1 MDPVMIAARG
11 FIDDARRVW
20 RAGRSRVL
28 RAVSSPDDRRDLV
41 KALRMMELTPGNRRP
56 FFVYEAPFAEE
67 GPWFDGLCASLRED
81 YEAVREGAAGEGV
94 TLPVWVAADDA
105 ALGPSGRAAA
115 AVRRVGAML
124 AGRLDGAVV
133 ALVPSQIAA
142 PEQWRASMTG
152 WARAP
157 FPAEVHLALW
167 DPPGGPLAAVV
178 PDEAAARFA
187 VDQDALFDHL
197 ERLHSVKSAGPA
209 VPAAPAMTDAQRAAV
224 EAELGRKVPSE
235 EAGRRLRGA
244 LLQAAHGMGRQDWP
258 GAATHYLAALTV
270 CRDEGLRTEEVMV
283 LVALGGLCA
292 AVGQAER
299 ALESYALAAQG
310 ATEIALWPVVA
321 QAWLGAAGLYLLAG
335 DHRSSA
341 VAYEQA
347 AEAARREENV
357 IVRVESLRL
366 AGEGYTALGDDAS
379 AVRCWNA
386 AVDEGSAAPP
396 AERGASTWR
405 RAAAGLLATLER
417 HGLRAQAA
425 HVRGLLA
432 ARGEG

>member
-67 GPWFDGLCASLRED
+67 GLWFDGLCASLRED
-81 YEAVREGAAGEGV
+81 YEAVREGPRGRVSRSPCGSPPTTPRSA
-94 TLPVWVAADDA
+94 
-105 ALGPSGRAAA
+105 SGRAAA

-224 EAELGRKVPSE
+224 EAEHGRKVPSE

-321 QAWLGAAGLYLLAG
+321 RAWLGAAGLYLLAG
-335 DHRSSA
+335 IIARPPSPMSRPRRPRG
-341 VAYEQA
+341 
-347 AEAARREENV
+347 ARR
-357 IVRVESLRL
+357 
-366 AGEGYTALGDDAS
+366 T
-379 AVRCWNA
+379 
-386 AVDEGSAAPP
+386 
-396 AERGASTWR
+396 
-405 RAAAGLLATLER
+405 
-417 HGLRAQAA
+417 
-425 HVRGLLA
+425 
-432 ARGEG
+432 